1 MKNNKELNLKTWENV
16 RKDIFT
22 EEEITESNNRVA
34 KISEE
39 LILKIEDEIDHKSYN
54 DSMEELKKD
63 PTTYSHNKVKEIL
76 GLE

>member
-22 EEEITESNNRVA
+22 EEEIAESNNRVA

-39 LILKIEDEIDHKSYN
+39 LILKIEDEIDHKSYI
-54 DSMEELKKD
+54 DSMEELKD
-63 PTTYSHNKVKEIL
+63 DTTTYSHNKTKEIL